1 LRAQVELGSRFERFI
16 SGLIAVVLALRLA
29 TATRTNE
36 SVAQRFSLKKS
47 DYEQLRNM
55 LVDDKDPR
63 QIAPWGVR
71 TPTRSIGQTPPIA
84 ELALDRYQKYLGLL
98 SNIEAAGMTLGW
110 SRSEHMYLGVG
121 FRPGRP
127 MPISSANVRYASKIF
142 SLGDRSYVER
152 DTQSRDQ

>member
-1 LRAQVELGSRFERFI
+1 LRAQAELGSRFERFI

-84 ELALDRYQKYLGLL
+84 DLALDR
-98 SNIEAAGMTLGW
+98 
-110 SRSEHMYLGVG
+110 
-121 FRPGRP
+121 
-127 MPISSANVRYASKIF
+127 
-142 SLGDRSYVER
+142 
-152 DTQSRDQ
+152 